1 MFFLPGLDL
10 VKSYLGL
17 FLSPA
22 PLCCWCLSWDVGLV
36 SVTACLEEPNS
47 ILCERD
53 KGEINIH
60 FGLAEECHEAFQL
73 LHVLHFIPSQSW
85 GMCSETYTTPT
96 CYSMRTAIT
105 PPLHGSASHITLEHS
120 CFNFSHSFKC
130 DHIVGPG
137 SPIKRSPVL
146 SRICIW
152 SNLEHLDKLPLS
164 VAVALVYSP
173 SLACHASVEVTI
185 TSMVRPVKLACS
197 MSHPPDV
204 CPANCPQTGFTTC
217 EPSSPQSRL
226 PAWCQ
231 QSHSALLHD
240 GLMDQCGPFQHDTG
254 LCY

>member
-1 MFFLPGLDL
+1 MDLLKNVTKHFSSCMCCILFQVSHGECVLRPTPLLP
-10 VKSYLGL
+10 
-17 FLSPA
+17 A
-22 PLCCWCLSWDVGLV
+22 
-36 SVTACLEEPNS
+36 TAC
-47 ILCERD
+47 
-53 KGEINIH
+53 
-60 FGLAEECHEAFQL
+60 
-73 LHVLHFIPSQSW
+73 VL
-85 GMCSETYTTPT
+85 
-96 CYSMRTAIT
+96 
-105 PPLHGSASHITLEHS
+105 PLHPRCMDLHLITLEHS